1 MAANHDLV
9 DSIAEGTGMTHEKA
23 ARIAEAFAEQ
33 SVERHELEL
42 TENRLSCAIE
52 NFSTQ
57 LAAGLAVMR
66 ADLNAGLTGLKA
78 DLTRLENGLKADL
91 TRLENGLK
99 ADVTRLENGQDKL
112 RTELKSDVAQLRAK
126 AKGRFGQQTVN
137 VTYLLAASAALVAA
151 IAIIQN
157 LFFS

>member
-78 DLTRLENGLKADL
+78 DLTRLENGLKAD
-91 TRLENGLK
+91 
-99 ADVTRLENGQDKL
+99 VTRLENGQDKL

>member
-1 MAANHDLV
+1 MAANHGLV
-9 DSIAEGTGMTHEKA
+9 NAIVEGTGMTHEKA

-66 ADLNAGLTGLKA
+66 ADMNAGLN
-78 DLTRLENGLKADL
+78 RVENGLKADVA
-91 TRLENGLK
+91 RLENGLK
-99 ADVTRLENGQDKL
+99 ADVARLENGQDKL
-112 RTELKSDVAQLRAK
+112 RTVLKSDVAQLRAE

>member
-1 MAANHDLV
+1 MIVNHGLV
-9 DSIAEGTGMTHEKA
+9 NAIVEGTGMTHEKA

-42 TENRLSCAIE
+42 TENRLSCAVE

-66 ADLNAGLTGLKA
+66 ADMNAGLTGLKA
-78 DLTRLENGLKADL
+78 DMNAGLT
-91 TRLENGLK
+91 GLK
-99 ADVTRLENGQDKL
+99 ADVTRLETG
-112 RTELKSDVAQLRAK
+112 LKADLNRVETGLKADVAQLRAE
-126 AKGRFGQQTVN
+126 AKGRFGQQTVA
-137 VTYLLAASAALVAA
+137 VTVLLAASAALALAA
-151 IAIIQN
+151 IAVIQN

>member
-42 TENRLSCAIE
+42 TENRLSCAVE

-66 ADLNAGLTGLKA
+66 ADMNAG
-78 DLTRLENGLKADL
+78 L